1 MSLRE
6 AAQQAL
12 DVMEDTQWAVADQAP
27 NEDVAAHDKAMN
39 TLRAA
44 LAKEQDWD
52 EIEALRASLREH
64 MYKIQRLREAGRQA
78 FDELKEYKRSD
89 DDRVSI
95 AMHILNAALAENSW
109 LDEQLDTLFEEI
121 DKGEFKAAQNRIDE
135 LSNTEKY
142 GHIHIPELSEA
153 QALIGRYSRFEQ
165 TDKSM
170 QRLTEEEMRDV
181 IGELIP
187 VLLARGMI

>member
-1 MSLRE
+1 MDLRE

-12 DVMEDTQWAVADQAP
+12 EALETEPESYADWLRTMK
-27 NEDVAAHDKAMN
+27 AARTALRSALSN
-39 TLRAA
+39 T
-44 LAKEQDWD
+44 QDWD
-52 EIEALRASLREH
+52 EVEALRASLREH

-142 GHIHIPELSEA
+142 GYIHIPELSEA

-165 TDKSM
+165 ADKSM